1 MSALD
6 TLAPIMARPWVH
18 GHAFRRGIETFAHH
32 ACAAL
37 GLAPVEVA
45 WTNYIRTAAINAHG
59 TMLLPD
65 CADDERK
72 TKGDVARLA
81 GYVTHE
87 LLHRKYTDFS
97 ARDRR
102 PYVAALHNAIEDAWI
117 ERRAAREGLLG
128 NVRPLLGAMIE
139 DMVTESL
146 QTVSDWTDPA
156 QYPWALAVLARGY
169 GVTVPVPGSLL
180 PAFRSVADGVD
191 GCTTS
196 HDTLALA
203 RWLFDQL
210 QQDPQQDQQQDQQQD
225 SQGQDGQQD
234 GPQGA
239 QDGGGQDGQQDAQDG
254 QQDGEGQ
261 DGQQQGQG
269 GEGQG
274 GQQQGDAPADAG
286 PAQRPGPYTTP
297 RETEPHPGHG
307 TGPASGGSY
316 QRKPAPP
323 GKLGSYSSV
332 CWASNLAVPARLRY
346 EVRRLF
352 ENSAREWRDGGFR
365 SGTLHRAA
373 LHKVPLDRPE
383 IFARRFSEEGIDSA
397 VVILLDI
404 SGSMNP
410 EFFQPPYIEQSK
422 IATAVSSCIML
433 MDCLAQAGAQS
444 MVIAFGERTHVVKTW
459 TQNWRTVVPTLQQIG
474 TEGDTNDFHALRLA
488 HEHLLQHPA
497 QRRVVFALTDG
508 EGNRD
513 ATREQRTSGE
523 ALGIQHW
530 CLGIQHDARHT
541 WGPNTIRV
549 DRVADLGRVAFQQ
562 IKQAA

>member
-6 TLAPIMARPWVH
+6 TLAPIMSRPWVH
-18 GHAFRRGIETFAHH
+18 GYAFRRGIETFAHH

-37 GLAPVEVA
+37 GLPPVDLHWVG
-45 WTNYIRTAAINAHG
+45 YIRTAAINAHG
-59 TMLLPD
+59 SMLLPD

-72 TKGDVARLA
+72 TRGDVARLA
-81 GYVTHE
+81 GYVVHE
-87 LLHRKYTDFS
+87 LLHRRYTDFR

-128 NVRPLLGAMIE
+128 NVRPLLGAMIQ

-146 QTVSDWTDPA
+146 QSVSDWTDPA

-169 GVTVPVPGSLL
+169 GATVPIPGALL
-180 PAFRSVADGVD
+180 PVFRSVADGVD
-191 GCTTS
+191 GCSTS

-203 RWLFDQL
+203 QWLFDQL
-210 QQDPQQDQQQDQQQD
+210 QQGQDDAA
-225 SQGQDGQQD
+225 QDGQQD
-234 GPQGA
+234 GQQGA
-239 QDGGGQDGQQDAQDG
+239 QDGQEDGQDGEGQDGQQDAQDG
-254 QQDGEGQ
+254 QQDAQDGQQDGQDGQQDGQ
-261 DGQQQGQG
+261 DGQQQGN
-269 GEGQG
+269 
-274 GQQQGDAPADAG
+274 APADAG
-286 PAQRPGPYTTP
+286 EARRPTAYADT

-316 QRKPAPP
+316 QRKPAAP
-323 GKLGSYSSV
+323 GKLGTYSV
-332 CWASNLAVPARLRY
+332 AWAADVAVPARLRY

-383 IFARRFSEEGIDSA
+383 IFARRYSEEGIDSA

-404 SGSMNP
+404 SASMNP
-410 EFFQPPYIEQSK
+410 DQLTPECIAQSK
-422 IATAVSSCIML
+422 IGTAVSACLML
-433 MDCLAQAGAQS
+433 LDCLAQAGAQT

-459 TQNWRTVVPTLQQIG
+459 TQNWRSIAPRLQSAA

-488 HEHLLQHPA
+488 HDHLLQHPA

-508 EGNRD
+508 EGNQYE
-513 ATREQRTSGE
+513 TRQQRISGE
-523 ALGIQHW
+523 NLGIQHW
-530 CLGIQHDARHT
+530 CLGIQHDASAT
-541 WGPNTIRV
+541 WGPSTIRI

-562 IKQAA
+562 IKRAA

>member
-6 TLAPIMARPWVH
+6 TLAPIMTRPWVH
-18 GHAFRRGIETFAHH
+18 GYAFRRGIETFAHH

-37 GLAPVEVA
+37 GLPPVDLHWVG
-45 WTNYIRTAAINAHG
+45 YIRTAAINAHG
-59 TMLLPD
+59 SMLLPD

-81 GYVTHE
+81 GYVAHE

-128 NVRPLLGAMIE
+128 NIRPLLGAMIE
-139 DMVTESL
+139 DMVAESL
-146 QTVSDWTDPA
+146 KTVTDWTDTA

-169 GVTVPVPGSLL
+169 GATVPIPGSLL

-191 GCTTS
+191 ACSTS

-203 RWLFDQL
+203 QWLFDQL
-210 QQDPQQDQQQDQQQD
+210 QQDQDQDQQQD
-225 SQGQDGQQD
+225 SQGQDD
-234 GPQGA
+234 A
-239 QDGGGQDGQQDAQDG
+239 AQDG
-254 QQDGEGQ
+254 QQDGQQEAQDGQSQDGKGQ
-261 DGQQQGQG
+261 DGQQQGN
-269 GEGQG
+269 
-274 GQQQGDAPADAG
+274 DPVDAG
-286 PAQRPGPYTTP
+286 EARRPTAYTQA

-316 QRKPAPP
+316 QRKPAAP
-323 GKLGSYSSV
+323 GKLGTYHV
-332 CWASNLAVPARLRY
+332 TWAADLTVPARLRY

-365 SGTLHRAA
+365 SGTLHRSA
-373 LHKVPLDRPE
+373 LHKVPLDRPDV
-383 IFARRFSEEGIDSA
+383 FARRFSEEGIDSA

-410 EFFQPPYIEQSK
+410 QQWDQDSIAQSK
-422 IATAVSSCIML
+422 IGTAVSACLML
-433 MDCLAQAGAQS
+433 LDCLAQAGAQT
-444 MVIAFGERTHVVKTW
+444 MVIAFGERTHVVKAWAQTW
-459 TQNWRTVVPTLQQIG
+459 RSIAPRLQSVA

-488 HEHLLQHPA
+488 HDHLLQHPA

-508 EGNRD
+508 EGNQYE
-513 ATREQRTSGE
+513 TRQQRISGE
-523 ALGIQHW
+523 NLGIQHW
-530 CLGIQHDARHT
+530 CLGIQHDASHT
-541 WGPNTIRV
+541 WGPSTIRI
-549 DRVADLGRVAFQQ
+549 DKVADLGRVAFQQ
-562 IKQAA
+562 IKRAA

>member
-18 GHAFRRGIETFAHH
+18 GYAFRRGIETFAHH
-32 ACAAL
+32 ACSAL
-37 GLAPVEVA
+37 GLPPVDLHWVG
-45 WTNYIRTAAINAHG
+45 YIRTAAINAHG
-59 TMLLPD
+59 AMLLPD

-72 TKGDVARLA
+72 TRADVARLA
-81 GYVTHE
+81 GYVVHE
-87 LLHRKYTDFS
+87 LLHRRYTDFR

-102 PYVAALHNAIEDAWI
+102 PYVAALHNAVEDAWI

-128 NVRPLLGAMIE
+128 NVRPLLGAMIQ

-191 GCTTS
+191 GCATS

-203 RWLFDQL
+203 QWLFDQL
-210 QQDPQQDQQQDQQQD
+210 QQDQQDQDQQDQQQNQQQQD
-225 SQGQDGQQD
+225 GEGQDDAAQDGQQD
-234 GPQGA
+234 GQQEA
-239 QDGGGQDGQQDAQDG
+239 QDGQ

-261 DGQQQGQG
+261 DGQQQGG
-269 GEGQG
+269 K
-274 GQQQGDAPADAG
+274 GQQQGNPPADAG
-286 PAQRPGPYTTP
+286 EARRPTAYADA

-316 QRKPAPP
+316 QRKPAAP
-323 GKLGSYSSV
+323 GKLGTYGV
-332 CWASNLAVPARLRY
+332 TWAADLTVPARLRY

-383 IFARRFSEEGIDSA
+383 IFTRRYSEEGIDSA
-397 VVILLDI
+397 VVVLLDI
-404 SGSMNP
+404 SASMNP
-410 EFFQPPYIEQSK
+410 DQLTPESIAQSK
-422 IATAVSSCIML
+422 IGTAVSACLML
-433 MDCLAQAGAQS
+433 LDCLAQAGAQT
-444 MVIAFGERTHVVKTW
+444 MVIAFGEKTHVVKTW
-459 TQNWRTVVPTLQQIG
+459 AQNWRSIAPRLQSAA

-488 HEHLLQHPA
+488 HDHLLQHPA

-508 EGNRD
+508 EGNQYE
-513 ATREQRTSGE
+513 TRQQRISGE
-523 ALGIQHW
+523 KLGIQHW
-530 CLGIQHDARHT
+530 CLGIQHDASHT
-541 WGPNTIRV
+541 WGPSTIRI
-549 DRVADLGRVAFQQ
+549 DKVADLGRVAFQQ

>member
-18 GHAFRRGIETFAHH
+18 GYAFRRGIETFAHH

-37 GLAPVEVA
+37 SLPPVDLHWVG
-45 WTNYIRTAAINAHG
+45 YIRTAAINAHG
-59 TMLLPD
+59 AMLLPD

-72 TKGDVARLA
+72 TRGDVARLA
-81 GYVTHE
+81 GYVVHE
-87 LLHRKYTDFS
+87 LLHRRYTDFS

-102 PYVAALHNAIEDAWI
+102 PYVAALHNAVEDAWI

-128 NVRPLLGAMIE
+128 NVRPLLGAMIQ
-139 DMVTESL
+139 DMVTESME
-146 QTVSDWTDPA
+146 TVTDWTDPE
-156 QYPWALAVLARGY
+156 QYPWSLAVLARGY

-191 GCTTS
+191 GCSTS

-203 RWLFDQL
+203 QWFFDQL
-210 QQDPQQDQQQDQQQD
+210 RQDPQDQQDDQQDQQQDQDDAAQGEQGQD
-225 SQGQDGQQD
+225 SAQDGQQE
-234 GPQGA
+234 GA
-239 QDGGGQDGQQDAQDG
+239 A
-254 QQDGEGQ
+254 QDGEGQ
-261 DGQQQGQG
+261 DGQQ
-269 GEGQG
+269 
-274 GQQQGDAPADAG
+274 GDAPADAG
-286 PAQRPGPYTTP
+286 EAKRPTAYTQA

-307 TGPASGGSY
+307 TGPTSGGSY
-316 QRKPAPP
+316 QRKPAAP
-323 GKLGSYSSV
+323 GKLGTYGV
-332 CWASNLAVPARLRY
+332 TWAADLTVPARLRY

-383 IFARRFSEEGIDSA
+383 IFARRYSEEGIDSA

-410 EFFQPPYIEQSK
+410 DQLTPESIAQSK
-422 IATAVSSCIML
+422 IGTAVSACLML
-433 MDCLAQAGAQS
+433 LDCLAQAGAQT
-444 MVIAFGERTHVVKTW
+444 MVIAFGERTHVVKAW
-459 TQNWRTVVPTLQQIG
+459 TQNWRSIAPRLQSAA

-488 HEHLLQHPA
+488 HDHLLQHPA

-508 EGNRD
+508 EGNQYE
-513 ATREQRTSGE
+513 TRQQRISGE

-530 CLGIQHDARHT
+530 CLGIQHDASHT
-541 WGPNTIRV
+541 WGPSTIRI
-549 DRVADLGRVAFQQ
+549 DKVADLGRVAFQQ
-562 IKQAA
+562 IKRVA